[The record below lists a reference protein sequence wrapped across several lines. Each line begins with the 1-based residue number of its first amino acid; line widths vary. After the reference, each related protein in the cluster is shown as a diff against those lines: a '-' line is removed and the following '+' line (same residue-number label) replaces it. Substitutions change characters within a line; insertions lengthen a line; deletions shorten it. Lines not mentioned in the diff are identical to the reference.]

1 MKATTKHLS
10 VVLAVH
16 NEQHN
21 LDACLSAVKDLA
33 DEIIVVDGQ
42 SNDRTVAVA
51 QKYRAKIITTTNKR
65 NFHVNKQMAIDHA
78 SGRLILQLDADE
90 VVDRQLHQ
98 FIAKLK
104 NQKSSLAGSGHGR
117 SPVAWYLKRKNL
129 FLGKYLTKGGQYPD
143 PVIRLFYRGR
153 ARLPQLSVH
162 EQMVVDGNLATA
174 PGHLLHQ
181 STPTWAD
188 YWRKF
193 QTYTDFTAHSL
204 MESAQVP
211 SGLDYVIIK
220 PITVFF
226 QIFIRHKGFVDGWRG
241 GLFALMSGLHYPF
254 AWYKYLQLKNDQ
266 S

>member
-1 MKATTKHLS
+1 MKKRTKYLS

-16 NEQHN
+16 NEEQN
-21 LDACLSAVKDLA
+21 LDACLSAIQNLA

-42 SNDRTVAVA
+42 SVDQTVAIA
-51 QKYRAKIITTTNKR
+51 QKYRAKIIKTTNKR
-65 NFHVNKQMAIDHA
+65 NFHINKQIAIDNA
-78 SGRLILQLDADE
+78 NGKLILQLDADE

-104 NQKSSLAGSGHGR
+104 TKAPSLARLDHGNL
-117 SPVAWYLKRKNL
+117 PVAWYLKRKNL

-143 PVIRLFYRGR
+143 PVIRLFYRNK
-153 ARLPQLSVH
+153 AKLPQQSVH
-162 EQMVVDGNLATA
+162 EQMVVNGTIATA

-204 MESAQVP
+204 MESAQSP
-211 SGLDYVIIK
+211 SGLDYAIIK
-220 PITVFF
+220 PTAVFF

-254 AWYKYLQLKNDQ
+254 AWYKYLKLKR
-266 S
+266 